1 MVFATNKK
9 SDDSDYQSYRPAE
22 DSSKSYLG
30 KSLKIKGEIESDE
43 VLTIEGQVEGKIKVN
58 NTLTIGKT
66 GNVNGEIT
74 ATILKI
80 DGIAEGTV
88 TATEK
93 LEISSM
99 GKCTG
104 DITAEKLV
112 IAEGAL
118 FKGTI
123 NMDAGKEKKS
133 DKK

>member
-9 SDDSDYQSYRPAE
+9 NDDLNYQSYRPAE

-30 KSLKIKGEIESDE
+30 KSLKIKGEIESEE
-43 VLTIEGQVEGKIKVN
+43 VLTIEGEVEGTIKVN
-58 NTLTIGKT
+58 NTLTVGKT
-66 GNVNGEIT
+66 GNVKGEIT
-74 ATILKI
+74 ATTLKI

-112 IAEGAL
+112 IAEGAI

-123 NMDAGKEKKS
+123 NMEQGKEKKS
-133 DKK
+133 EKK